1 MAEQLEPD
9 PDGGL
14 TLLIQH
20 HSSGAD
26 RQTNWLPAPAEGFF
40 LIMRMYQPQERMYH
54 GNYTVPPVTRTN

>member
-20 HSSGAD
+20 YSPGAD
-26 RQTNWLPAPAEGFF
+26 RETNWLPAPAEGFF
-40 LIMRMYQPQERMYH
+40 LVMRMYQPQERMYR
-54 GNYTVPPVTRTN
+54 GNYTVPPVKNAN